1 VLITLLCFGIGA
13 ALGNAVG
20 HKFDD
25 PEYENRIKKNLE
37 DIDREEKEE
46 REAKQASGSRKLRED
61 DGL

>member
-1 VLITLLCFGIGA
+1 MLITLLCFGIGA

-37 DIDREEKEE
+37 DIDREE
-46 REAKQASGSRKLRED
+46 REAKQVSESRKLRED